1 MELLERQIKQKG
13 KVFEGGVLSVGSFV
27 NQNMDVQL
35 LSAMADEV
43 AAHFA
48 GKNVDKVLTVEASGI
63 ALAVLV
69 AERMN
74 CEAVFAKKSKS
85 LNAKGEAYEAEC
97 RSFTRP
103 GVNIISLPK
112 EYLPENSNVLIVDD
126 FLAVGNAANAL
137 IDIVGQAKANLVGMS
152 VAVEKGFQGGGD
164 ALREKGVDLLSLAIV
179 ESMEGGEIVFR
190 NN

>member
-1 MELLERQIKQKG
+1 MKLLEQQIAQRG
-13 KVFEGGVLSVGSFV
+13 KVYEGGVLSVGGFV
-27 NQNMDVQL
+27 NQNMDVKL

-48 GKNVDKVLTVEASGI
+48 GGKVDKVLTVEASGI

-69 AERMN
+69 A
-74 CEAVFAKKSKS
+74 EAVFAKKSKS

-112 EYLPENSNVLIVDD
+112 EYLPQNSNVLIIDD

-137 IDIVGQAKANLVGMS
+137 LDIVSQAKANLVGMS
-152 VAVEKGFQGGGD
+152 VAIEKGFQGGGD

-179 ESMEGGEIVFR
+179 ESMEDGKIVFR

>member
-1 MELLERQIKQKG
+1 MKLLEQQIAERG
-13 KVFEGGVLSVGSFV
+13 KVYEGGVLSVGSFV
-27 NQNMDVQL
+27 NHNMDVKL
-35 LSAMADEV
+35 LCAMADEIV
-43 AAHFA
+43 AHFA
-48 GKNVDKVLTVEASGI
+48 GKRVDKVLTVEASGI

-74 CEAVFAKKSKS
+74 CEVVFAKKSKS

-103 GVNIISLPK
+103 GVNVISLPK
-112 EYLPENSNVLIVDD
+112 QYLAEKSNVLIIDD

-152 VAVEKGFQGGGD
+152 VAIEKGFQGGGD
-164 ALREKGVDLLSLAIV
+164 ALRKSGVDLLSLAIV
-179 ESMEGGEIVFR
+179 ESMEDGKITFR

>member
-1 MELLERQIKQKG
+1 MKLLEQQIAERG
-13 KVFEGGVLSVGSFV
+13 NVYEGGVLSVGSFV
-27 NQNMDVQL
+27 NHNMDVKL
-35 LSAMADEV
+35 LCAMADEIV
-43 AAHFA
+43 AHFA
-48 GKNVDKVLTVEASGI
+48 GKRVDKVLTVEASGI

-74 CEAVFAKKSKS
+74 CEVVFAKKSKS

-112 EYLPENSNVLIVDD
+112 QYLAENANVLIIDD

-152 VAVEKGFQGGGD
+152 VAIEKGFQGGGD
-164 ALREKGVDLLSLAIV
+164 ALRKSGVDLLSLAIV
-179 ESMEGGEIVFR
+179 ESMEDGKITFR

>member
-1 MELLERQIKQKG
+1 MKLLEQQIAERG
-13 KVFEGGVLSVGSFV
+13 KVYEGGVLSVGSFV
-27 NQNMDVQL
+27 NHNMDVKL
-35 LSAMADEV
+35 LCAMADEI

-48 GKNVDKVLTVEASGI
+48 GKRVDKVLTVEASGI

-74 CEAVFAKKSKS
+74 CEVVFAKKSKS

-103 GVNIISLPK
+103 GVNVISLPK
-112 EYLPENSNVLIVDD
+112 QYLAEKTNVLIIDD

-152 VAVEKGFQGGGD
+152 VAIEKGFQGGGD
-164 ALREKGVDLLSLAIV
+164 ALRKSGVDLLSLAIV
-179 ESMEGGEIVFR
+179 ESMEDGKITFR

>member
-1 MELLERQIKQKG
+1 
-13 KVFEGGVLSVGSFV
+13 
-27 NQNMDVQL
+27 MDVKL

-48 GKNVDKVLTVEASGI
+48 GRNVDKVLTVEASGI

-112 EYLPENSNVLIVDD
+112 EYLPENSNVLIIDD

-137 IDIVGQAKANLVGMS
+137 LDIVGQAKANLVGMS
-152 VAVEKGFQGGGD
+152 VAIEKGFQGGGD

-179 ESMEGGEIVFR
+179 ESMEDGKIVFR

>member
-1 MELLERQIKQKG
+1 MKLLEQQIAERG
-13 KVFEGGVLSVGSFV
+13 KVYEGGVLSVGSFV
-27 NQNMDVQL
+27 NHNMDVKL
-35 LSAMADEV
+35 LCAMADEIV
-43 AAHFA
+43 AHFA
-48 GKNVDKVLTVEASGI
+48 GKRVDKVLTVEASGI

-74 CEAVFAKKSKS
+74 CEVVFAKKSKS

-103 GVNIISLPK
+103 GVNVISLPK
-112 EYLPENSNVLIVDD
+112 HYLAEKSNVLIIDD

-152 VAVEKGFQGGGD
+152 VAIEKGFQGGGD
-164 ALREKGVDLLSLAIV
+164 ALRKSGVDLLSLAIV
-179 ESMEGGEIVFR
+179 ESMEDGKITFR

>member
-1 MELLERQIKQKG
+1 MKLLEQQIAQRG
-13 KVFEGGVLSVGSFV
+13 KVYEGGVLSVGGFV
-27 NQNMDVQL
+27 NQNMDVKL

-43 AAHFA
+43 AAHCA
-48 GKNVDKVLTVEASGI
+48 GGKVDKVLTVEASGI

-69 AERMN
+69 AERLN

-112 EYLPENSNVLIVDD
+112 EYLPQNSNVLIIDD

-137 IDIVGQAKANLVGMS
+137 LDIVSQAKANLVGMS
-152 VAVEKGFQGGGD
+152 VAIEKGSQGGGD

-179 ESMEGGEIVFR
+179 ESMEDGKIVFR